1 MPMLN
6 VESHVRMFPFWNLKQ
21 TRTRYLL
28 LLDVKH
34 LHIYLTT
41 LCQVLMLRM
50 QLITE
55 CGGTWEEAALA
66 YSKVLFLVK
75 LKGEIP
81 VLN

>member
-1 MPMLN
+1 
-6 VESHVRMFPFWNLKQ
+6 
-21 TRTRYLL
+21 
-28 LLDVKH
+28 
-34 LHIYLTT
+34 
-41 LCQVLMLRM
+41 M